1 MVKKSLIVP
10 LRKSFQRA
18 APKKRGPKA
27 VRALRA
33 FLKRHLKVDEV
44 KIGPRLNEAL
54 WSRGIKHPPAKVAV
68 SAEVVDKVA
77 KVELEG
83 FDYPQPV
90 EQEHKH
96 KDESLKDKLASKI
109 TGKDDSKADEKDQSK
124 QSGKEEKQETDETK
138 VAKEEAKDDKKDDK
152 KEADSSSEQ
161 DNKEDNKKE

>member
-109 TGKDDSKADEKDQSK
+109 AGKDDSKASEKDQSE
-124 QSGKEEKQETDETK
+124 QSGEEQKQDTEETK
-138 VAKEEAKDDKKDDK
+138 VAKEESKVAK